1 MVREKKAK
9 TKFKKVVSEQFSVNP
24 KRGGGILKIE
34 AWENEKGEIV
44 KYSLAYINHFIFSD
58 DNGRVIGYD
67 NTHNFHHKHYF
78 GKISKV
84 SDFISYENLVDRF
97 EKEIKEFIK

>member
-1 MVREKKAK
+1 MGKGKKPR
-9 TKFKKVVSEQFSVNP
+9 TKLEKVVSEQFPVNH
-24 KRGGGILKIE
+24 KKGGGILKIE
-34 AWENEKGEIV
+34 AWENKKGEIV
-44 KYSLAYINHFIFSD
+44 KYSMAYINHLIFSD

-78 GKISKV
+78 GEISEV
-84 SDFISYENLVDRF
+84 SDFTSYQDLVDRF